1 MSHHLIPNRFE
12 TLEQRGLVTN
22 LCIPHMQTMLMC
34 CFFLNQMKFQSGEK
48 SLENTPQRLHLTD
61 FVLIRQILL
70 GLVNIYYPVIA
81 LDCGGPCTSET
92 LCSSHGLDAEIKL
105 EVASFFHI
113 MEDVWGK
120 QAEYAGVLEPS
131 RHQVRGST
139 LLSADAT
146 ASTDQ
151 VINQP
156 RFPSVVTCTRESNM
170 GFAFFKLGELGNANM
185 PQSLNTLLS
194 LWALKV

>member
-70 GLVNIYYPVIA
+70 GLVNICYPVIA
-81 LDCGGPCTSET
+81 LDRGGPCTSET

-113 MEDVWGK
+113 IGGCVGKTGRVCRSSGAK
-120 QAEYAGVLEPS
+120 QASGERFDTSVCRRHRLNGPS
-131 RHQVRGST
+131 YQPAQISKRGHMYKGIKYGLC
-139 LLSADAT
+139 LL
-146 ASTDQ
+146 
-151 VINQP
+151 
-156 RFPSVVTCTRESNM
+156 
-170 GFAFFKLGELGNANM
+170 
-185 PQSLNTLLS
+185 
-194 LWALKV
+194 